1 MRGGGAGSWGVIISA
16 TFQTFP
22 TFDAAVSV
30 ITITTNT
37 TDQMAEVAKI
47 HAQHIFDLDSL
58 RAGQYFYLS
67 VLGSSI
73 VTGAPVTGA
82 PITEAPITE
91 APTMT
96 LDSFFPNSS
105 LAQAEAALQPF
116 IDDVQKVDGVNLTQ
130 QSVLQN
136 INDALTLTDDVAGF
150 DAVLGSRLVPATAYK
165 NATLVGQVYSE
176 LMNAGT
182 LL

>member
-37 TDQMAEVAKI
+37 TDQMAEIGKV
-47 HAQHIFDLDSL
+47 HGQHIFDLDSL
-58 RAGQYFYLS
+58 RAGQYFHLS
-67 VLGSSI
+67 VLGASVVSSAPS
-73 VTGAPVTGA
+73 TGAP
-82 PITEAPITE
+82 
-91 APTMT
+91 TMI
-96 LDSFFPNSS
+96 LDTFFPYSS

-116 IDDVQKVDGVNLTQ
+116 IDDVQKVDGVTLTQ
-130 QSVLQN
+130 QNVLQN
-136 INDALTLTDDVAGF
+136 INDALTLTDDLAGF
-150 DAVLGSRLVPATAYK
+150 NAVLGSRLVPATAY
-165 NATLVGQVYSE
+165 NNVTLVGQVYSE
-176 LMNAGT
+176 LLNAGT